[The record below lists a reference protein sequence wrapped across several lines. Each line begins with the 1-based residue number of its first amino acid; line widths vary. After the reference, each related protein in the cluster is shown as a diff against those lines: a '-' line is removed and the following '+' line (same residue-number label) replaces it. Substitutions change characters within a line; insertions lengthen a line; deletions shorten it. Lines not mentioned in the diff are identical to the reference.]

1 MLASELVSLLDQIR
15 ACERGAERL
24 LADLDEDAI
33 NRTPLSGGWSI
44 AQCLGH
50 LTLMNAFY
58 LRGWLQAAEHARRQE
73 SGPFR
78 GLRPTMLG
86 RWFVRSMEPPYRMRG
101 KAAAAT
107 VPPPRVPRAGLLE
120 AYKASH
126 DEYRALVQVSAAID
140 VNRVVG
146 PNAILRSVK
155 MRLSTVL
162 LIVPAHDRR
171 HLWQAENVKRA
182 LTGA

>member
-1 MLASELVSLLDQIR
+1 MIPAELVSLLDQIQ

-24 LADLDEDAI
+24 LADLDGGAI
-33 NRTPLSGGWSI
+33 NWTPPSGGWSV
-44 AQCLGH
+44 AQCLTH
-50 LTLMNAFY
+50 LTLMNDFY
-58 LRGWLQAAEHARRQE
+58 LRGWLQAAEAARAEDR
-73 SGPFR
+73 GPFR

-86 RWFVRSMEPPYRMRG
+86 RWFVRSMEPPYTMKGR
-101 KAAAAT
+101 AVAAT
-107 VPPPRVPRAGLLE
+107 VPPPNVPRAGLLE
-120 AYKASH
+120 TFKASH
-126 DEYRALVQVSAAID
+126 DEYRALVQVSAGTD

-146 PNAILRSVK
+146 PNAILPSVK

-182 LTGA
+182 LKGA